1 MKHHHAHEMHDA
13 PERELPLKD
22 AAIVLIGTV
31 LSILV
36 LALITNW
43 LLEQAH
49 ENAHRAVSDNR
60 GPEVVWQ
67 TSVIAQR
74 ALSEVLVRS

>member
-1 MKHHHAHEMHDA
+1 MKHHHAHDMRDT

-31 LSILV
+31 LSVLI
-36 LALITNW
+36 LALVTNW

-49 ENAHRAVSDNR
+49 DNARRSVADVSSVPYEQPALISRHNNINRAV
-60 GPEVVWQ
+60 
-67 TSVIAQR
+67 
-74 ALSEVLVRS
+74 